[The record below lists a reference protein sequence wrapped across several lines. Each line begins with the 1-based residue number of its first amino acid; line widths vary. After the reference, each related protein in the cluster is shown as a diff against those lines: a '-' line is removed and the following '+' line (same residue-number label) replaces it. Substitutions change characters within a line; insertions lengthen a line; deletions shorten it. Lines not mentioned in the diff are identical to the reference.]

1 MQHAVPVGGHRRHLR
16 RIRGDRDMGSLMVLI
31 RWFAF
36 EWFQEKSAKKR
47 PFGFTLFDASRFS
60 FLFFCIP
67 PPPSICMSGGD
78 SCESAGCGSE
88 HLTSRLSQGAVE

>member
-1 MQHAVPVGGHRRHLR
+1 
-16 RIRGDRDMGSLMVLI
+16 MVLI

-67 PPPSICMSGGD
+67 PPPPFVCLVGTHVSLLG
-78 SCESAGCGSE
+78 AGRS
-88 HLTSRLSQGAVE
+88 T